1 MNEKSAVEAVAGSTG
16 VNLAVNAAP
25 VLAQVFPAIGAMI
38 DANAV
43 PWLSALPFL
52 LQTLAAGRQSARIDA
67 AITALSADVARL
79 QCDLTNIT
87 DDQYKLA
94 SECSL
99 AFLSTINPAKLDY
112 LRLAI
117 LNTLVDPSIA
127 DGASEA
133 LARLVRDI
141 SAAETALV
149 IDLFSYEGVFIREKL
164 LGGRA
169 RLARGVVSWRSY
181 SAWSPACVSVTLE
194 WYSLQMVT
202 SDGKVHRAGTG
213 GAPDL
218 NSSCVLCGDICVFR
232 CREVPRC
239 PS

>member
-1 MNEKSAVEAVAGSTG
+1 MIGLNMNEKSAVEAVAGSTG

-149 IDLFSYEGVFIREKL
+149 IDLFSYEGVFIREKPADTPEGFWAVERGSPEELSVGDLIRLGL
-164 LGGRA
+164 LHV
-169 RLARGVVSWRSY
+169 LASPWNGTHY
-181 SAWSPACVSVTLE
+181 KWSPLTAKFIALVQAARPT
-194 WYSLQMVT
+194 
-202 SDGKVHRAGTG
+202 
-213 GAPDL
+213 
-218 NSSCVLCGDICVFR
+218 
-232 CREVPRC
+232 
-239 PS
+239 